1 MKTKFI
7 YTIILVVTCIINTQ
21 AQEKLFEKLATNN
34 NITVVQI
41 NKALLELIPQMQYNP
56 KAADIKQLTQN
67 LDMMEIYNCSN
78 DLKTITFVKSEMKEF
93 AKTKTMESL
102 MTIKDKG
109 QMVYFYGNKQKDRYK
124 NLILYMEET
133 DNCTVIRITGNFTSN
148 DIKNVIDNSTNKV
161 K

>member
-7 YTIILVVTCIINTQ
+7 YTIILAITCIISTQ
-21 AQEKLFEKLATNN
+21 AQDKLFDKLAANN
-34 NITVVQI
+34 NITMVQI
-41 NKALLELIPQMQYNP
+41 NKALLDLIPQMQYNP

-67 LDMMEIYNCSN
+67 LDLMEIYNCN
-78 DLKTITFVKSEMKEF
+78 NNLKAITFVKSEMKDF
-93 AKTKTMESL
+93 LKTTAMESL

-109 QMVYFYGNKQKDRYK
+109 QMVYFYGQKQKDRYK

-133 DNCTVIRITGNFTSN
+133 NNCTVIRITGNFTSN